1 MMQTQA
7 DRIAGARIAGSGIS
21 KVYQSREGAV
31 PALQTID
38 FEIHAGEF
46 ASIIGPS
53 GCGKST
59 LMLICA
65 GLLQPTTGKIL
76 VNDQMLN
83 KPLTDV
89 GIVFQD
95 HLLLDFRTA
104 LDNILLQAQ
113 VRGIPKDMATA
124 EANRLLRQLGL
135 EGAGGRYPQQLS
147 GGMRQRVSLAR
158 ALIHDPSMLMMDEPF
173 GALDAITRTQMR
185 HELETL
191 WLEKR
196 KTVLF
201 ITHSVEEAIGLSD
214 RVIVMSAGPGK
225 IIEEVEIDLPRPRP
239 VKYGEDPRFVEYMD
253 HIYGILQKL
262 GVLSF

>member
-7 DRIAGARIAGSGIS
+7 DRISGARIEGRGIS
-21 KVYQSREGAV
+21 KIYQSRDGEV
-31 PALQTID
+31 PALQPID

-46 ASIIGPS
+46 VSIIGPS

-76 VNDQMLN
+76 INDQVLDE
-83 KPLTDV
+83 PLTDV

-95 HLLLDFRTA
+95 HLLLEFRTA
-104 LDNILLQAQ
+104 LDNILLQTQ
-113 VRGIPKDMATA
+113 VRGIPKEEAVA
-124 EANRLLRQLGL
+124 EANRLLHQLGL

-158 ALIHDPSMLMMDEPF
+158 ALIHDPNMLMMDEPF

-225 IIEEVEIDLPRPRP
+225 IIDDVEIDLPRPRP

-253 HIYGILQKL
+253 YIYGILQKL

>member
-1 MMQTQA
+1 M
-7 DRIAGARIAGSGIS
+7 
-21 KVYQSREGAV
+21 
-31 PALQTID
+31 
-38 FEIHAGEF
+38 
-46 ASIIGPS
+46 
-53 GCGKST
+53 
-59 LMLICA
+59 
-65 GLLQPTTGKIL
+65 
-76 VNDQMLN
+76 
-83 KPLTDV
+83 
-89 GIVFQD
+89 
-95 HLLLDFRTA
+95 
-104 LDNILLQAQ
+104 
-113 VRGIPKDMATA
+113 
-124 EANRLLRQLGL
+124 

-158 ALIHDPSMLMMDEPF
+158 ALIHDPNMLMMDEPF

-225 IIEEVEIDLPRPRP
+225 IIDDVEFDLPRPRP

-253 HIYGILQKL
+253 YIYGILQKL